1 MILSVTTLKDS
12 LANVRKLVSR
22 NLNGGIDH
30 LVVFLD
36 AEQPEVEEL
45 LSAHPDVTCVKA
57 YDAWWDQRPDN
68 LNQRQS
74 TNSGLLSRMLDGY
87 DWARWLVHIDGDE
100 VARLDRA
107 ALEAVT
113 PDWQAVRLEPLEAVA
128 RMHPDSDPVLF
139 KRLLTEDELVLL
151 ATLGLVSKP
160 TNRTYFRG
168 HVVGKLAVRP
178 SKHLAL
184 TIHKAVTAEHE
195 KVPVLHDGRQHVLHY
210 ESPNGD
216 EFVRK
221 WVALLTSGDV
231 VRQRGP
237 RAPLARALDALLG
250 LGLGEADTA
259 HFAQVI
265 YERHAVDDV
274 DTLDRLGFLVRTDA
288 DAPPPAR
295 EPFPDS
301 AKEELRALV
310 DRFRREPKR
319 IFRPSARGP
328 QAVRSVER
336 VHRDLGR

>member
-1 MILSVTTLKDS
+1 VILSVTTLKDS

-22 NLNGGIDH
+22 NLKGGVDH

-36 AEQPEVEEL
+36 AQQPEVEEFL
-45 LSAHPDVTCVKA
+45 TGHPDVTCVAA
-57 YDAWWDQRPDN
+57 YGEWWDQRPDN

-74 TNSGLLSRMLDGY
+74 TNSGLMSRMLDG
-87 DWARWLVHIDGDE
+87 DPWVRWLVHIDGDE

-113 PDWQAVRLEPLEAVA
+113 PDWQAVRLDPLEAVA

-151 ATLGLVSKP
+151 RTLGLVAKP

-168 HVVGKLAVRP
+168 HVMGKLAVRP
-178 SKHLAL
+178 SRHLCL
-184 TIHKAVTAEHE
+184 TIHKAVTADQG
-195 KVPVLHDGRQHVLHY
+195 KVPVLRDGRQHVLHY
-210 ESPNGD
+210 ESPNGE

-221 WVALLTSGDV
+221 WLALLTSGDV
-231 VRQRGP
+231 VRQLGP
-237 RAPLARALDALLG
+237 RAPMARALDALLA

-259 HFAQVI
+259 HFLQVI

-274 DTLDRLGFLVRTDA
+274 EALSRLGFLVHTDA
-288 DAPPPAR
+288 DAPVPAR
-295 EPFPDS
+295 EPFPPA
-301 AKEELRALV
+301 AKQELHALV
-310 DRFRREPKR
+310 DRLRVEPKR
-319 IFRPSARGP
+319 PFRPSAPGA
-328 QAVRSVER
+328 QAVRAVER

>member
-1 MILSVTTLKDS
+1 VIVSVTTLKDS

-36 AEQPEVEEL
+36 AEQPEVEEFL
-45 LSAHPDVTCVKA
+45 AGHPDVTCVAA
-57 YDAWWDQRPDN
+57 YGEWWDQRPDN

-74 TNSGLLSRMLDGY
+74 TNSALMSRVLDGY

-107 ALEAVT
+107 ALGAVA
-113 PDWQAVRLEPLEAVA
+113 PEWQAVRLEPLEAVA

-151 ATLGLVSKP
+151 RALGLVAKP

-178 SKHLAL
+178 SKTLSL

-195 KVPVLHDGRQHVLHY
+195 KVPVLSDGRQRVLHY

-221 WVALLTSGDV
+221 WVALLTSGNA
-231 VRQRGP
+231 VRQLGP
-237 RAPLARALDALLG
+237 RAPMARALDALLG
-250 LGLGEADTA
+250 LGLDEADTA
-259 HFAQVI
+259 HFVQVI

-274 DTLDRLGFLVRTDA
+274 EALDRLGFLVHTDA
-288 DAPPPAR
+288 DAPLPAR
-295 EPFPDS
+295 EPFPDA
-301 AKEELRALV
+301 AKQELRALV
-310 DRFRREPKR
+310 DRVRLEPKR
-319 IFRPSARGP
+319 AFRPSAPGP
-328 QAVRSVER
+328 QAMRSVER

>member
-12 LANVRKLVSR
+12 LANVRKLVRR
-22 NLNGGIDH
+22 NLNGGVDH
-30 LVVFLD
+30 VVVFLD
-36 AEQPEVEEL
+36 AEQPEVEEF
-45 LSAHPDVTCVKA
+45 LSAHPDVTCVRA
-57 YDAWWDQRPDN
+57 YGEWWDQRPDN

-74 TNSGLLSRMLDGY
+74 TNSGLMSRMLDGY
-87 DWARWLVHIDGDE
+87 EWARWLVHIDGDE

-113 PDWQAVRLEPLEAVA
+113 VDWQAVRLEPLEAVA
-128 RMHPDSDPVLF
+128 RMHPAADPVLF
-139 KRLLTEDELVLL
+139 KRLLTQDELVLL
-151 ATLGLVSKP
+151 TTLGLVAKP
-160 TNRTYFRG
+160 ANRTYFRG

-178 SKHLAL
+178 SRHLAL

-195 KVPVLHDGRQHVLHY
+195 KVPVLRDGRQHVLHY
-210 ESPNGD
+210 ESPNGE

-231 VRQRGP
+231 VRQLGP
-237 RAPLARALDALLG
+237 RAPMARALDALLG

-259 HFAQVI
+259 HFAQAI

-274 DTLDRLGFLVRTDA
+274 GTLDRLGFLVHWDA
-288 DAPPPAR
+288 DAPTPAR

-310 DRFRREPKR
+310 DRVRREPKR
-319 IFRPSARGP
+319 PFRPSAPGTR
-328 QAVRSVER
+328 AVGAVER